1 MNQFKPAYLSKIMDW
16 PQAAAAAAAARE
28 QGNKVVFTNGCFDLI
43 HTGHTRNLAQ
53 AASFG
58 DFLVIGL
65 NSDKSVKSYKSPDR
79 PIRSQDQRA
88 EVLAALGFVN
98 VVVVFDQDTPAELI
112 EAVRPDVLVKGG
124 DWPVNR
130 IVGADFVFANGGQVY
145 SLPLIPGESTTNI
158 IEKIRNS

>member
-16 PQAAAAAAAARE
+16 PRAAEAAAAARE
-28 QGNKVVFTNGCFDLI
+28 QGKKVVFTNGCFDLI

-65 NSDKSVKSYKSPDR
+65 NSDKSVRSYKSPDR
-79 PIRSQDQRA
+79 PIRFQDQRA

-112 EAVRPDVLVKGG
+112 ETVRPDVLVKGG

-130 IVGADFVFANGGQVY
+130 IVGADFVFTNGGQVY

-158 IEKIRNS
+158 IEKIRNG